1 MAQNLLSNSL
11 KINSDDK
18 NLLAIKRSLTS
29 LRVTEAQHLEIMTKI
44 KIDFAE
50 KSIAEKLATATN
62 VIIKMSAN
70 DMFMPY
76 QHEINEAADAVDML
90 SEAYLNSLSGSPAYR
105 ALMPRREKEL
115 TEKMSVLAFYVQV
128 LSKGNENI
136 IRTAGFEVI
145 EEVMTDMERIDL
157 QKQLAE
163 IGIMRIQ

>member
-1 MAQNLLSNSL
+1 
-11 KINSDDK
+11 
-18 NLLAIKRSLTS
+18 
-29 LRVTEAQHLEIMTKI
+29 MTKI

-76 QHEINEAADAVDML
+76 QHEISEAADAVDAL
-90 SEAYLNSLSGSPAYR
+90 SEAYLESLSGSA
-105 ALMPRREKEL
+105 AFKAMMPRREKEL

-128 LSKGNENI
+128 LSKGNENVI
-136 IRTAGFEVI
+136 KLSGFDVI
-145 EEVMTDMERIDL
+145 EDAITDAERIDL

-163 IGIMRIQ
+163 IGIMRVQ